1 MSTSRPRLRQVD
13 VFPVEREGRRF
24 VALRDTAGYTASVV
38 MLPIQ
43 LVEIL
48 ARFDGAHDVADIEAE
63 LRRRGSVTLERGRIE
78 ELIAQLDEHGFME
91 SPGFAARRAAIDG
104 RFLEAA
110 TRPASHAGGAYPAD
124 ADELRRT
131 MDACFEPP
139 EGAGRGVP
147 PEGARPVRGL
157 IAPHIDIHRGG
168 AAYTWAYRPLRDRAD
183 ADLFVVFGT
192 CHTGMEN
199 PWALTRK
206 DYETPFGPLRVDR
219 DVVEAVSAR
228 ARQDCFGSEVAHR
241 MEHSIE
247 FQAVFLQY
255 LFAARREIRI
265 VPVLASFAQEAI
277 AERRRPEDDPRVP
290 RFLEALGETLAAA
303 GRRAVFIAG
312 ADLAH
317 VGPRFGDP
325 SPVTPAELEGL
336 ARADRAMLAS
346 VEACDAAAFFDAAAR
361 DGDARRIC
369 GLSPIWALLRAL
381 GGGAG
386 SLRRYAQWPD
396 PEGVV
401 TFASLTF

>member
-1 MSTSRPRLRQVD
+1 MSESRPRLRQVE

-63 LRRRGSVTLERGRIE
+63 LTRHHGVTLERARIE
-78 ELIAQLDEHGFME
+78 ELVAQLDEHGFME

-104 RFLEAA
+104 RFLEAS
-110 TRPASHAGGAYPAD
+110 TRPASHAGGGYPAD
-124 ADELRRT
+124 ADELRRA
-131 MDACFEPP
+131 MDAYFEPP
-139 EGAGRGVP
+139 EGAGGSGP
-147 PEGARPVRGL
+147 AGGTPPVRGL
-157 IAPHIDIHRGG
+157 IAPHIDFNRGG
-168 AAYTWAYRPLRDRAD
+168 PAYTWAYRELRERSD

-192 CHTGMEN
+192 CHTGMPD

-219 DVVEAVSAR
+219 DVVEAVAAR

-265 VPVLASFAQEAI
+265 VPVLASFAHEAI
-277 AERRRPEDDPRVP
+277 TAGRRPEDDPRVL
-290 RFLEALGETLAAA
+290 RFLEALGETIAAA

-325 SPVTPAELEGL
+325 TPVTPAELVGL
-336 ARADRAMLAS
+336 ARDDRATLAS
-346 VEACDAAAFFDAAAR
+346 VEACDPAAFFDDAAR

-369 GLSPIWALLRAL
+369 GLSPIWALLRSL
-381 GGGAG
+381 GDGAG
-386 SLRRYAQWPD
+386 TLRRYAQWPD

-401 TFASLTF
+401 TFASVTF

>member
-1 MSTSRPRLRQVD
+1 MTESRPRLRQVD

-48 ARFDGAHDVADIEAE
+48 ARFDGAHEVGDIEAE
-63 LRRRGSVTLERGRIE
+63 LTRRHGVTLERARIE
-78 ELIAQLDEHGFME
+78 ELVAQLDEHGFME
-91 SPGFAARRAAIDG
+91 SPSFAARRAAIDRG
-104 RFLEAA
+104 FLEAP

-124 ADELRRT
+124 SDELRRT
-131 MDACFEPP
+131 MDAYFEPP
-139 EGAGRGVP
+139 EGAGGGP
-147 PEGARPVRGL
+147 PPDGTPSVRGL
-157 IAPHIDIHRGG
+157 IAPHIDFHRGG
-168 AAYTWAYRPLRDRAD
+168 PAYTWAYRELGERSD

-192 CHTGMEN
+192 CHTGMPD

-219 DVVEAVSAR
+219 DVVEAVSVR

-265 VPVLASFAQEAI
+265 VPVLASFAHEAI
-277 AERRRPEDDPRVP
+277 AERRRPEDDPRVE
-290 RFLEALGETLAAA
+290 RFLEALGEVVAAA
-303 GRRAVFIAG
+303 GRRTIFIAG

-325 SPVTPAELEGL
+325 RPVTPAELEGL
-336 ARADRAMLAS
+336 ARDDRATLAS
-346 VEACDAAAFFDAAAR
+346 VEACDPAALFDDAAR

-369 GLSPIWALLRAL
+369 GLSPIWALLRSL

-386 SLRRYAQWPD
+386 TLRRYAQWPD

-401 TFASLTF
+401 TFASVTF